1 MVIDCSQITAVLCD
15 IQILTAVLTAI
26 IVGLLKKRFRG
37 YYNSGSFFRLRV
49 FQNKGK
55 VCIVSLQAISLRTGS
70 CRERKK
76 LFAGYQSVRLRD
88 LITMYGNSKKGLMK
102 AVVRRGVRLR

>member
-1 MVIDCSQITAVLCD
+1 MRYTDFNCSTNCNYSWFI
-15 IQILTAVLTAI
+15 
-26 IVGLLKKRFRG
+26 KKRFRG

>member
-1 MVIDCSQITAVLCD
+1 MVIDCSQITAVLCN

-26 IVGLLKKRFRG
+26 IVGFLKKRFWG
-37 YYNSGSFFRLRV
+37 YYNSSSFFRLRV

-55 VCIVSLQAISLRTGS
+55 VCIVSLQGISLEQDPVVNG
-70 CRERKK
+70 KK